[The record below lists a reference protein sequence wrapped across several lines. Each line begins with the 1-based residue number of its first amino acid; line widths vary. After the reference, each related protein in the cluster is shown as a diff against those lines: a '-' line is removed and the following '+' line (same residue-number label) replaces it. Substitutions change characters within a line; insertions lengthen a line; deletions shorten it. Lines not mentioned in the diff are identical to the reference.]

1 LPRRLLAIPQPCVAD
16 EVACVAVVRAA
27 AVEVL
32 TEETDRELEGAE
44 VGEGVRVISVGLAP
58 SEEVLREADG
68 AGAEAT
74 VGMARGVAHPAP
86 ITITSAAA

>member
-44 VGEGVRVISVGLAP
+44 VGEGV
-58 SEEVLREADG
+58 
-68 AGAEAT
+68 
-74 VGMARGVAHPAP
+74 
-86 ITITSAAA
+86 